1 MDATSKVS
9 PKQLMESLRPEVEAF
24 LESVMQAVNEAP
36 DGEWIAGSEEDV
48 RNLAAEFRERVFQ
61 EAVQQRIDAAEAAF
75 PPLQETLIDPIT
87 KQPVTKRLANKG
99 RQSTHV
105 LTVNGRIALK
115 RRRRRPDHPKREW
128 PMESL
133 LANPRQH
140 KNLTSPGL
148 FARPDSRKL
157 ESDVVNL

>member
-61 EAVQQRIDAAEAAF
+61 QAVQQRIDAAEAAF
-75 PPLQETLIDPIT
+75 PPS
-87 KQPVTKRLANKG
+87 KG
-99 RQSTHV
+99 
-105 LTVNGRIALK
+105 N
-115 RRRRRPDHPKREW
+115 DHRSGHE
-128 PMESL
+128 
-133 LANPRQH
+133 AAGDQ
-140 KNLTSPGL
+140 TAGQ
-148 FARPDSRKL
+148 
-157 ESDVVNL
+157 

>member
-61 EAVQQRIDAAEAAF
+61 QAVQQRIDAAEAAF
-75 PPLQETLIDPIT
+75 PPS
-87 KQPVTKRLANKG
+87 RGN
-99 RQSTHV
+99 
-105 LTVNGRIALK
+105 
-115 RRRRRPDHPKREW
+115 DHRSGHE
-128 PMESL
+128 
-133 LANPRQH
+133 AAGDQ
-140 KNLTSPGL
+140 TAGQ
-148 FARPDSRKL
+148 
-157 ESDVVNL
+157 